1 MEPHDDTFRHL
12 ARRDFIRVGAGAA
25 ALAAGGSG
33 LVAGTFAAA
42 TQSAPA
48 RKADPTWPAP
58 PIVTRAQW
66 GADEALRA
74 DVPDY
79 DALVQKI
86 VVHHT
91 VTPTNARDQRAIVR
105 NVYTYHLS
113 RGFLDVGYNLLIDSD
128 GRIYE
133 GRWAADYA
141 PGAAHTTEDAQLRQ
155 VRGAHT
161 LDHNAG
167 TIGVALLG
175 TFTTARP
182 SKAMLDALTDVL
194 VWKSARWG
202 IDPTGR
208 NAYVNA
214 LHQRIVVPNI
224 IGHRDVRPTMCP
236 GDGVHPLLP
245 DLRAAVAQRLDDGHD
260 GWWVVSRTGAIVH
273 GGMATPVA
281 VRQAS
286 RTGAIS
292 MTKPTNGRGLWVLTP
307 DGRVLC
313 GGGAPHHGDLAGRR
327 LSGAPRAIVS
337 SVTGGGYYLLTS
349 DGRVHA
355 YGDARRHGS
364 LAGHPATPIVALAP
378 TPKGL
383 GYWLLGRDGGVFS
396 FGTAGFHGSAYPH
409 GTTDPATAIIATRDG
424 KGYWIFHRSG
434 RIRAFGSA
442 PDRSWS
448 RAATAAVL
456 HAGRS
461 GRGFVGLC
469 ADGTFVHTP
478 GAPALASARKG
489 LAGTAPAGFVTTS

>member
-1 MEPHDDTFRHL
+1 MDPTTDNFGDL
-12 ARRDFIRVGAGAA
+12 PRRDFLRMSAGAA
-25 ALAAGGSG
+25 VLAAGGTG
-33 LVAGTFAAA
+33 LLAGGLAA
-42 TQSAPA
+42 SSSVVPP
-48 RKADPTWPAP
+48 RKADPSWPAP

-66 GADEALRA
+66 GANEALRA

-79 DALVQKI
+79 DSVVSKI
-86 VVHHT
+86 IVHHT
-91 VTPTNARDQRAIVR
+91 VTPNGARDPRAIIR
-105 NVYTYHLS
+105 NIYTYHLT
-113 RGFLDVGYNLLIDSD
+113 RGFLDVGYNLLIDES

-141 PGAAHTTEDAQLRQ
+141 PGVAHTTEDATLRQ

-167 TIGVALLG
+167 TIGIALLG

-182 SKAMLDALTDVL
+182 PQAMVDALTEVL

-202 IDPTGR
+202 IDPLGR
-208 NAYVNA
+208 TPYVNA
-214 LHQRIVVPNI
+214 QHERIVVPNI

-236 GDGVHPLLP
+236 GNGVHPLLP
-245 DLRAAVAQRLDDGHD
+245 DLRAAVAQRLDAGRD
-260 GWWVVSRTGAIVH
+260 GWWVVSRGGAIVH
-273 GGMATPVA
+273 GGMATPVSLS
-281 VRQAS
+281 QAQK
-286 RTGAIS
+286 TGAIS
-292 MTKPTNGRGLWVLTP
+292 VTSPASGRGLWVLTP

-313 GGGAPHHGDLAGRR
+313 AGGAKHHGDLSGRR

-337 SVTGGGYYLLTS
+337 SVTGGGYYVLTS

-364 LAGHPATPIVALAP
+364 LTGHPKNPVVAMAP

-383 GYWLLGRDGGVFS
+383 GYWLLGSDGGVFC

-409 GTTDPATAIIATRDG
+409 GNTDPATAILSTRDG

-434 RIRAFGSA
+434 RIRAYGTA

-448 RAATAAVL
+448 RGPTAPVL
-456 HAGRS
+456 HARRS

-469 ADGTFVHTP
+469 ADGSFVHTP
-478 GAPALASARKG
+478 GAPALTSARKK
-489 LAGTAPAGFVTTS
+489 LAGATPAGFATTS